1 MELLR
6 ADAGKA
12 KAELGWEPEISF
24 EDLVDDMVVAD
35 FAEVGLTLEEGR
47 SRAAALSSP

>member
-6 ADAGKA
+6 ADACKA
-12 KAELGWEPEISF
+12 RSEMGWEPEFSF

-35 FAEVGLTLEEGR
+35 FAEEGMSLEEAR
-47 SRAAALSSP
+47 SRAAALPSP